1 MSVKELTL
9 ADLLATLESK
19 MDANNAK
26 LAADIATELAA
37 RINANQAAI
46 TARIDDLADETRSMR
61 EEFGDKVSHIATNA
75 SIQVC
80 DTFKEDILA
89 LVSQQIAPPRPSL
102 SAIQASTAAP
112 VAFASDALP
121 TATQSSTLP
130 LGHSVAIKPPKM
142 LAQPPLSSFRKGSNS
157 LVRKLALA
165 ECFSSSTVRAFTPF
179 DNG

>member
-1 MSVKELTL
+1 MINIMSAKELTL
-9 ADLLATLESK
+9 ADLISAIDSRL
-19 MDANNAK
+19 DANNAK
-26 LAADIATELAA
+26 LAAELAA

-61 EEFGDKVSHIATNA
+61 KEFGDKVSHIATNA

-112 VAFASDALP
+112 VAFASNALP
-121 TATQSSTLP
+121 TATQSSTRP
-130 LGHSVAIKPPKM
+130 LGHSVAIEPPKM